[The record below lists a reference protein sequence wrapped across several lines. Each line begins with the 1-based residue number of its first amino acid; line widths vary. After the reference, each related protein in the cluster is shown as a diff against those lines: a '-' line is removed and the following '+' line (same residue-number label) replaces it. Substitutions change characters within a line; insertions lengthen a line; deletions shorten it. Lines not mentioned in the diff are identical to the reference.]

1 MGLLRDPRVL
11 LAAWEAAAARP
22 EVARGAVLVAFDTG
36 TTLAVI
42 LDLPVSACA
51 AMAVSAF
58 RETFGP
64 RPDCRFACPSC
75 RTPIHVPLD
84 LDHLEAAVAADQ
96 EVGGLAVVVSGGRRE
111 LAVHCFSTQ
120 DLLDAAAT
128 ADPAAELRGR
138 IVRTADGKALPQGEI
153 DGLTGAELAAVD
165 TAADGLAGAAATV
178 LRMDCPA
185 CGEQQRAAVD
195 PGDLLWERVAI
206 TALRLMN
213 QVATLAR
220 AFGWSEDE
228 TLALSAIRR
237 GAYLELAETILA
249 APTWQAVGA

>member
-22 EVARGAVLVAFDTG
+22 EVARGPVLVAFDTR
-36 TTLAVI
+36 TTLAAI

-51 AMAVSAF
+51 ALAVSAF
-58 RETFGP
+58 REAFGP

-84 LDHLEAAVAADQ
+84 LDHLEAAFAADQ
-96 EVGGLAVVVSGGRRE
+96 EVGDLAVVVAGARRE

-138 IVRTADGKALPQGEI
+138 IVRTADGKALPPGEI

-165 TAADGLAGAAATV
+165 AAADGLAGAAATV

-195 PGDLLWERVAI
+195 PGDLLWERVAM
-206 TALRLMN
+206 TAPRLMN

-228 TLALSAIRR
+228 TLALSAVRR